1 MDQTDNITISSGS
14 GKESEGQERSTA
26 NRYLRQARWLL
37 ENYRNLLDQKA
48 RQEAEIKATPHYTRS
63 DVIYHLSGFGA
74 VDFKERVQTST
85 ISDPTQN
92 AAVNLDKTLQQMN
105 EEVLREVADGY
116 EELCRNI
123 AIIEIALLDM
133 ESDVRSVAEQLYKQG
148 RGRRD
153 IMAADGHSY
162 CFRTVRGFE
171 KKAVFALARTLVWR
185 DKQKDYCRN
194 LCGEGDKVEID
205 QK

>member
-14 GKESEGQERSTA
+14 GRGPEGQERAAA

-123 AIIEIALLDM
+123 AVVEIAFMSMD
-133 ESDVRSVAEQLYKQG
+133 SDVRNVAEQLYIEGAPRK
-148 RGRRD
+148 RV
-153 IMAADGHSY
+153 MADDGHFYSLKTLRR
-162 CFRTVRGFE
+162 FDRAAVQSVAANLI
-171 KKAVFALARTLVWR
+171 KKARLYRDTTVPDEVFE
-185 DKQKDYCRN
+185 D
-194 LCGEGDKVEID
+194 E
-205 QK
+205 

>member
-1 MDQTDNITISSGS
+1 MDQTDKITISSGS
-14 GKESEGQERSTA
+14 GRESECQERSAA

-92 AAVNLDKTLQQMN
+92 AAVNLGKTLQQMN

-123 AIIEIALLDM
+123 AVVEIAFMSMD
-133 ESDVRSVAEQLYKQG
+133 SDVRNVAEQLYKQG
-148 RGRRD
+148 RSWRE
-153 IMAADGHSY
+153 IIAPDGHFY
-162 CFRTVRGFE
+162 CYRTVREYKFQ
-171 KKAVFALARTLVWR
+171 ALVSTANALARRAALRKSYAEWS
-185 DKQKDYCRN
+185 N
-194 LCGEGDKVEID
+194 HNEG
-205 QK
+205 